1 MTLASKIKTLLQAAK
16 SSPATLF
23 LILLN
28 IAVFAITIALDN
40 RGFESLSQNSF
51 LAYWGANFSV
61 FTLSGD
67 YWRLLTSMFLHV
79 NFIHITL
86 NMLALWSLGE
96 ILERKLGTGYFI
108 TVYMLAG
115 LAGSLLSAI
124 THQQELY
131 LSCGASG
138 AIMGL
143 FGVAVVNAIKHP
155 GEDGL
160 TLGRLALNVAL
171 IFGLGT
177 MANVDNMA
185 HLGGLVAGIF
195 MTAWLLLPNISSKLR
210 RNCSVLASLLVAS
223 IIGFNYANAHDA
235 KMHISLDAAKLDRLI
250 GHLGFKD
257 GYYANTYMSDVN
269 GSITNILI
277 DIAADKNIIELSDI
291 KDTKL
296 SKESLSA
303 LKAIKNNAS
312 FIPESAEEYADCITS
327 TAHLR
332 KTFSKPDEILFFK
345 QLAEYCAIHQQA
357 FLSII
362 DKNKTEFNPKQFIET
377 NLKTH
382 DMMESPALAGILSNS
397 NELAE
402 AAVYENTCPYTSCK
416 RFK

>member
-1 MTLASKIKTLLQAAK
+1 MTFQAKTQTFLQII
-16 SSPATLF
+16 SSPATSF
-23 LILLN
+23 LILVN
-28 IAVFAITIALDN
+28 IAVFVISIALDN
-40 RGFESLSQNSF
+40 RGFENLSLNSF
-51 LAYWGANFSV
+51 LANWGANFSV
-61 FTLSGD
+61 FTLSGE
-67 YWRLLTSMFLHV
+67 YWRLFTSMFLHV

-160 TLGRLALNVAL
+160 TLGRLALNVVL

-185 HLGGLVAGIF
+185 HLGGLVAGVV
-195 MTAWLLLPNISSKLR
+195 MTVWLLLPNITSKVR
-210 RNCSVLASLLVAS
+210 RNSSVLASLLVAS
-223 IIGFNYANAHDA
+223 VIGFNYANAYDD
-235 KMHISLDAAKLDRLI
+235 KMRISLEAAKLDYLI

-257 GYYANTYMSDVN
+257 NSSANSYMSHVN
-269 GSITNILI
+269 GDIENILI
-277 DIAADKNIIELSDI
+277 KIAEDKNIIELKDI
-291 KDTKL
+291 KDIEL
-296 SKESLSA
+296 SKESLFS
-303 LKAIKNNAS
+303 LKAIKNDAE
-312 FIPESAEEYADCITS
+312 FIPESAEEYALCKTS
-327 TAHLR
+327 TSNLR
-332 KTFSKPDEILFFK
+332 KTFSKPEEILFFK
-345 QLAEYCAIHQQA
+345 QLADYCAIHQQA

-362 DKNKTEFNPKQFIET
+362 DKTKTEFNPKLFIES
-377 NLKTH
+377 NLKTYS
-382 DMMESPALAGILSNS
+382 MMESPTLAGILSNT
-397 NELAE
+397 NELAA